1 MEPNDLPI
9 VCLPLELSG
18 DAAEKLIEFLYQLA
32 EALERHYGG
41 LLINRAHQLAPSCS
55 PQSASTPSDDTPF

>member
-18 DAAEKLIEFLYQLA
+18 DAAEKLIDFLYQLT

-41 LLINRAHQLAPSCS
+41 LLINRAHQLAPSCTPS
-55 PQSASTPSDDTPF
+55 PASTPSDDTPF